1 MKIILLG
8 SSPAMMLQA
17 LVLSQKYEDI
27 EIHESKKEIGGSWK
41 SSNFFNLKNIETGTH
56 IFAPW
61 KNHLLYNESLKV
73 LKKKLGLDLFLV
85 KPTPERIVN
94 RNIKK
99 TELKKIKY
107 YYVKGGANKIIKN
120 IKHLIQKK
128 KIKIYTNS
136 KVNNIK
142 FTNNNKK
149 KLYTTKK
156 VFLADQIYF
165 PHYCDFNKNF
175 LKKNNISQKKKLSI
189 HLVLKFDNLRKFTKK
204 FSYIQNSIFS
214 KWTDRV
220 SVLSKEIL
228 STNTSLFCLRISDKG
243 KKLYKRNS
251 FHLAKIISDNLLEYL
266 NFHKNKKKTKMKFK
280 YFEYETAYRNENDLK
295 RFKKFILKNDL
306 KLVDTSEFMKYIAK
320 NIESL
325 KKLKNYA

>member
-149 KLYTTKK
+149 KL
-156 VFLADQIYF
+156 
-165 PHYCDFNKNF
+165 
-175 LKKNNISQKKKLSI
+175 
-189 HLVLKFDNLRKFTKK
+189 
-204 FSYIQNSIFS
+204 
-214 KWTDRV
+214 
-220 SVLSKEIL
+220 
-228 STNTSLFCLRISDKG
+228 
-243 KKLYKRNS
+243 
-251 FHLAKIISDNLLEYL
+251 
-266 NFHKNKKKTKMKFK
+266 
-280 YFEYETAYRNENDLK
+280 
-295 RFKKFILKNDL
+295 
-306 KLVDTSEFMKYIAK
+306 
-320 NIESL
+320 
-325 KKLKNYA
+325 